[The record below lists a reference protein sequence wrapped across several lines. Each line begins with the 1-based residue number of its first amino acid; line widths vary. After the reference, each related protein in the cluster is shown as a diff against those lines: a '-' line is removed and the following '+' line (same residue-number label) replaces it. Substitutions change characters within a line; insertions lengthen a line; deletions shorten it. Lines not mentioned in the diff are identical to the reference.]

1 MLLGETKTRLRPE
14 ISSPVRENWEEG
26 EDEEDEEDTQSM
38 IFAPRQSSGGEER
51 CTPGLSVLWLIPL
64 TIHIQGTYGDLRYN
78 E

>member
-14 ISSPVRENWEEG
+14 ISSPMRKNREER
-26 EDEEDEEDTQSM
+26 EDEEDEGDTQSM

-51 CTPGLSVLWLIPL
+51 CPPGLSVLWLIPH

-78 E
+78 